1 MIQNR
6 WDQSLSP
13 GNEQSFYWGSQAAD
27 IPGTRNYMGAKD
39 PAIDAMIAALLEARE
54 RPAFVSAVRALDRA
68 LMSGFYAIPLFNVG
82 EQWIARWNRIERPAT
97 TALTGYLPE
106 TWWQKTGPQPNDYQV
121 ITSDRPS
128 AVTQPTASPTLDTT
142 VSDGS
147 WHGSRMRWRW
157 SIPLNK
163 PRMTG
168 QPPKRLTFAQADRM
182 ISSLAAHFI
191 ESGLP
196 ANSVIAVQLPNTV
209 EFALT
214 VLAAYR
220 AGLVVAVLPLLWRQ
234 AELTM
239 ALNRTAARAIVT
251 TSKVDGVIY
260 SDLAMNAAAEAFS
273 IRHVCGFGTDLPE
286 GMASLDNAIFRE
298 STTARAVIQD
308 GRKAALISFDVT
320 SDGFRPVPRAHLSL
334 IAGGLAMS
342 LESDVP
348 QGATVLSAF
357 APMSFAGLASSLVVW
372 LLSGGTLV
380 LHHPF
385 DEEVLEQQINEH
397 ACDTLIAPAQLA
409 LRLDELDLA
418 ARLPSLRNVI
428 GLWRA
433 PEQVAS
439 SACWA
444 AQQATL
450 TDVYLF
456 GEAGLFGAR
465 RIAEDGSPALIKPGP
480 HGAPR
485 ELPGIV
491 DRRRNPADAAGHAG
505 IARTDGAGRRL
516 RAAAA
521 AERLA
526 DRAAAARL
534 RRYRLCGAARPLDR
548 RDQHHRAAVRDHGR
562 RRLPLPGAG
571 PAGMGPAARPGRA
584 ADGAARP
591 PQRPPARRPR
601 PRQCPRPRRAGRT
614 RP

>member
-1 MIQNR
+1 
-6 WDQSLSP
+6 
-13 GNEQSFYWGSQAAD
+13 
-27 IPGTRNYMGAKD
+27 
-39 PAIDAMIAALLEARE
+39 
-54 RPAFVSAVRALDRA
+54 
-68 LMSGFYAIPLFNVG
+68 
-82 EQWIARWNRIERPAT
+82 
-97 TALTGYLPE
+97 
-106 TWWQKTGPQPNDYQV
+106 
-121 ITSDRPS
+121 
-128 AVTQPTASPTLDTT
+128 VTQPTASPTLDTLFKR
-142 VSDGS
+142 VL
-147 WHGSRMRWRW
+147 SRR
-157 SIPLNK
+157 PHALALVDPANK
-163 PRMTG
+163 ARVTGEAPRH
-168 QPPKRLTFAQADRM
+168 LTFAQADRM
-182 ISSLAAHFI
+182 ISALAAHFI

-251 TSKVDGVIY
+251 TSRVDGILY

-286 GMASLDNAIFRE
+286 GMFSLDDAMTRQ
-298 STTARAVIQD
+298 STTTRAVIQD

-320 SDGFRPVPRAHLSL
+320 ADGFRPVPRAHLSL

-385 DEEVLEQQINEH
+385 DEDVLEQEVNEH
-397 ACDTLIAPAQLA
+397 SCDTLIVPAQLA

-418 ARLPSLRNVI
+418 ARMPSLRNVI

-439 SACWA
+439 SANWA

-465 RIAEDGSPALIKPGP
+465 RTAEDGSPARIKPGP

-485 ELPGIV
+485 ELPGTSIAGDILLTPRGTLGLRGPMVPVAAYAPAPPSSDSLIAAPPRDFV
-491 DRRRNPADAAGHAG
+491 D
-505 IARTDGAGRRL
+505 TDY
-516 RAAAA
+516 
-521 AERLA
+521 
-526 DRAAAARL
+526 AARL
-534 RRYRLCGAARPLDR
+534 DRATGAINITAPPSGIMAVGGYRFLAQDLQEWA
-548 RDQHHRAAVRDHGR
+548 
-562 RRLPLPGAG
+562 RRLGQGALLTALPDRLSGHRLA
-571 PAGMGPAARPGRA
+571 GRA
-584 ADGAARP
+584 HDNGRARDALAELGLNP
-591 PQRPPARRPR
+591 LMVEAFRD
-601 PRQCPRPRRAGRT
+601 RT
-614 RP
+614 NSA